1 MRFLLFFF
9 WITNVLCVTAQDF
22 QFIKYSVKDGLPTDV
37 VKAVMEDS
45 LGFIW
50 IATDDGLTKF
60 DGTRFTQ
67 YKGALHSQYAKA
79 FLKSRAGNIF
89 LIGDLDLIQ
98 IDSRVDT
105 AAFSSVRQGTR
116 NPTDSSLWY
125 PKSMYEDHTGNLWI
139 SEPQSVSRINGKL
152 LQRIRFGLEDQT
164 PEFLRSFSFFEDQ
177 KNTLFC
183 VSYFGRIFQ
192 YDTDKKSFT
201 KLKQVFP
208 TDIKAI
214 KIVDGTIWVVAF
226 DGLYASDLLVG
237 GGFSIPKKR
246 FDIENGSCIQPI
258 NRNRL
263 FVGTSNR
270 KQYIIDLGNDT
281 STLLPFEIN
290 DVNDAFASNNH
301 DLWLSSSEGLILLQE
316 NLFSSIQ
323 ARAQATFIE
332 SIAEDSAK
340 QTIYYASILNLFSA
354 KIIKGIP
361 TQPKVVL
368 NIPRGYFQAMKLS
381 KEGLWVSNRYSV
393 LLLRDDKIY
402 KTWDF
407 EKEGRFVFDLFVDS
421 RENLWVSQDG
431 NRKAICIDKDLV
443 TKRYSIPLET
453 KSNIIVIREDETG
466 LLAASVGQ
474 ESYLFHK
481 QHEDSV
487 FRNISV
493 PVKFQAQGDFSIVDL
508 AVDDGV
514 VWLAS
519 TEGLLRY
526 DYKTLGRVDL
536 GDINTELSVKTIKSL
551 NKGELLF
558 SNALGMIRYQ
568 IATGDWW
575 MYNVGNGLSSN
586 TISTRGIL
594 VGSHNRVWVG
604 TSVGLCYTNSSIIL
618 NQKSTT
624 PLFTQAIVNGNVQSM
639 KEELHI
645 PYGGF
650 LNLILSTNT
659 YPQSKVNLQYRFK
672 GNEWRSIKDNQLSI
686 SEQPPGNY
694 EIEIRAK
701 KNGGYDWSDV
711 QKFFFV
717 VDKPFWQRYWFMAL
731 LIASLTF
738 VGVVS
743 YQIANGISKRRRT
756 ELENI
761 LVEIKE
767 RNEEIQ
773 AQSEELKES
782 NQSLNK
788 LYVALAEQK
797 EELQMQAEELTE
809 ANHIQSNLYQ
819 ALAEKSE
826 EIQAQSEELTESN
839 ETIRE
844 LNINLALK
852 VEEKNKDLIRTNEEL
867 SKYNSDLL
875 QFSYSVSHNLRGPV
889 ARLLG
894 LSNLIV
900 NAEETTEIRKMA
912 SMVQS
917 SSLELD
923 TVLRDLTNIIDMRNN
938 LSHIREKVY
947 FAEEWRLSFSMLQ
960 DQVKKEYKID
970 VNFSEAPYIFTVRAL
985 LQSIMYNLI
994 SNAIKYHSPDRELR
1008 LAVRSWSLDTTTFL
1022 EVKDNGLGFDLNT
1035 QRDKIFKL
1043 YKRFHTHIAGKGLG
1057 LYLVKTQTELLSGKI
1072 SIESEINKGTTFC
1085 LALPT
1090 PEAVERQVFLDNETA
1105 LLYYDAN
1112 INNTVI
1118 IWKKEITSDSYR
1130 LVFETVLNTLKTY
1143 NSPGWIADLR
1153 DQGIV
1158 PEVDQL
1164 WFSANILSEAV
1175 KNGLKRIAT
1184 VGFSDTKRVAYYKL
1198 MVAKAAEL
1206 GIELKIFENLEEAI
1220 DWMRHSLGNLR
1231 NQKL

>member
-1 MRFLLFFF
+1 MRVLLFFF
-9 WITNVLCVTAQDF
+9 WIINALCVTAQDF
-22 QFIKYSVKDGLPTDV
+22 QFTKYRVKDGLPTDV
-37 VKAVMEDS
+37 VKAVTEDS

-50 IATDDGLTKF
+50 IATDEGLAKF
-60 DGTRFTQ
+60 DGARFTQ
-67 YKGALHSQYAKA
+67 YKDALHSQYAKA
-79 FLKSRAGNIF
+79 FLKSRNGKIF

-105 AAFSSVRQGTR
+105 AAFSLVRLGVR

-125 PKSMYEDHTGNLWI
+125 PKSIYEDHSGNLWI
-139 SEPQSVSRINGKL
+139 GEPQSVSRINGKV

-164 PEFLRSFSFFEDQ
+164 PEFLRSFSFFEDK

-183 VSYFGRIFQ
+183 ISYFGSVFQ
-192 YDTDKKSFT
+192 YDIDKMSFT
-201 KLKQVFP
+201 KLNQSFP

-214 KIVDGTIWVVAF
+214 RILDGTIWVAAAN
-226 DGLYASDLLVG
+226 GLYASELQVA
-237 GGFSIPKKR
+237 GGFSIPQKR

-263 FVGTSNR
+263 FVGTSKR
-270 KQYIIDLGNDT
+270 EQYIIELGNNT
-281 STLLPFEIN
+281 LTLLPFEIN
-290 DVNDAFASNNH
+290 DVNDAFVSDNN
-301 DLWLSSSEGLILLQE
+301 DLWLSSSDGLILLQE
-316 NLFSSIQ
+316 NLFSCIQ
-323 ARAQATFIE
+323 AEEQATFIE

-340 QTIYYASILNLFSA
+340 QTIYYASILNLFSS
-354 KIIKGIP
+354 KIAKGIP
-361 TQPKVVL
+361 TQHKVIL
-368 NIPRGYFQAMKLS
+368 NIPRGYFQAMQLS

-407 EKEGRFVFDLFVDS
+407 EKEGRFVFDLFLDS
-421 RENLWVSQDG
+421 RENLWLSQDG
-431 NRKAICIDKDLV
+431 NRKAVCINKDLV
-443 TKRYSIPLET
+443 AKRYSIPLET

-474 ESYLFHK
+474 GSYLFHK
-481 QHEDSV
+481 RHEDSV

-493 PVKFQAQGDFSIVDL
+493 PVKFQVHGDFSIVDL
-508 AVDDGV
+508 AVDDSV

-526 DYKTLGRVDL
+526 DYKTIGRVDL
-536 GDINTELSVKTIKSL
+536 GDINTELAVKTIKRL
-551 NKGELLF
+551 NNGELLF

-575 MYNVGNGLSSN
+575 MYNEGNGLSSN
-586 TISTRGIL
+586 TISPRGIL

-604 TSVGLCYTNSSIIL
+604 TSEGLCYENSSIIL
-618 NQKSTT
+618 NQKSTP
-624 PLFTQAIVNGNVQSM
+624 PLFTQAIVNGKIQSM
-639 KEELHI
+639 KGEMHI
-645 PYGGF
+645 PHGAF
-650 LNLILSTNT
+650 LNLILSSNT

-672 GNEWRSIKDNQLSI
+672 GNDWRSIKDNQLSI
-686 SEQPPGNY
+686 NEHQPGNY

-717 VDKPFWQRYWFMAL
+717 VDKPFWQRYWFIAL

-809 ANHIQSNLYQ
+809 ANHIQSKLYQ
-819 ALAEKSE
+819 ALSENSE
-826 EIQAQSEELTESN
+826 EMQAQSVELTESN

-844 LNINLALK
+844 LNGHLELK
-852 VEEKNKDLIRTNEEL
+852 VEEKSKDLIRTNLEL

-889 ARLLG
+889 ARLMG

-900 NAEETTEIRKMA
+900 NAEETIEIRKMA

-947 FAEEWRLSFSMLQ
+947 FVEEWKRSCSMLQ
-960 DQVKKEYKID
+960 DQLKSEYKID
-970 VNFSEAPYIFTVRAL
+970 VNFSEAPYIYTVRAL
-985 LQSIMYNLI
+985 LHSIMYNLL
-994 SNAIKYHSPDRELR
+994 SNAIKYHSPDRGLR
-1008 LAVRSWSLDTTTFL
+1008 LAVRSWRLDNTTFL
-1022 EVKDNGLGFDLNT
+1022 EIKDNGLGFDLST

-1057 LYLVKTQTELLSGKI
+1057 LYLVKTQTELLGGKI
-1072 SIESEINKGTTFC
+1072 LIESEINKGTTFC
-1085 LALPT
+1085 LVLPT
-1090 PEAVERQVFLDNETA
+1090 PEAVDRQVFLDDETA

-1118 IWKKEITSDSYR
+1118 IWKKEITSESYR
-1130 LVFETVLNTLKTY
+1130 LVFDTVLKTLKTY

-1158 PEVDQL
+1158 LEVDQL
-1164 WFSANILSEAV
+1164 WFSANILPEAV

-1184 VGFSDTKRVAYYKL
+1184 VGFSDPKRVAYYKL
-1198 MVAKAAEL
+1198 MVTKAAVL
-1206 GIELKIFENLEEAI
+1206 GIELQVFENLEEAI
-1220 DWMRHSLGNLR
+1220 DWMRLSLGYAHI
-1231 NQKL
+1231 QKD